1 MTAPLPICADAI
13 SPTASSRNSPPL
25 LWLFASLAGDAWAAA
40 IGIVWPI
47 GRVIYARGYYAAAEK
62 RGPGF
67 GITFLSTVGLLLG
80 SLFLLV
86 RGMLA

>member
-1 MTAPLPICADAI
+1 
-13 SPTASSRNSPPL
+13 
-25 LWLFASLAGDAWAAA
+25 
-40 IGIVWPI
+40 
-47 GRVIYARGYYAAAEK
+47 VIYARGYCAAAEK